1 MVGEFDEGEIVGVVL
16 LVAGRDGAEVFD
28 PCEEPLDPVAP
39 PVDGAIERWRGGA
52 AWDRLDDGA
61 GANALEVVPQAIA
74 VIGGVR
80 DEGLSCGQRVEHVL
94 GGAPVMRLSRR
105 QLESDRKAARIG
117 HGMDLGGQAAPRTPQ
132 ADGSKVNQIG
142 GSGALRAP
150 LFAFAPC
157 W

>member
-1 MVGEFDEGEIVGVVL
+1 ML
-16 LVAGRDGAEVFD
+16 LEAGRDGAEVFELS
-28 PCEEPLDPVAP
+28 EEPLDPVPP
-39 PVDGAIERWRGGA
+39 PVDGAIKRGRRGA
-52 AWDRLDDGA
+52 SWDRLDDGA

-94 GGAPVMRLSRR
+94 GGAAVMRLSRC
-105 QLESDRKAARIG
+105 QLESDRQAARIG
-117 HGMDLGGQAAPRTPQ
+117 YGVDLGGQAAPRTPQ
-132 ADGSKVNQIG
+132 ADGAKVSQIG
-142 GSGALRAP
+142 GSGALCAP